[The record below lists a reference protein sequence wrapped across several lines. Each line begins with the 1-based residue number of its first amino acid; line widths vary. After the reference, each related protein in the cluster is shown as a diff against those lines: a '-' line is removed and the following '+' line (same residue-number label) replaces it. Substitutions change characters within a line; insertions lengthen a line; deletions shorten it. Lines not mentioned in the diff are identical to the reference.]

1 MTITNKKFN
10 INVTTY
16 TLGLLQGFITQDEFE
31 LLCLIPNS
39 ESKVTKQI
47 RYLLDNIIELNKIN
61 TMKTLTKNQLQII
74 TLNNKTYIPFKLH
87 QLPSYFNEI
96 PMSETFNLKGYTY
109 VNLNELKSFNK
120 NITTFNNK
128 LEGQYSSSK

>member
-39 ESKVTKQI
+39 ESKVT
-47 RYLLDNIIELNKIN
+47 
-61 TMKTLTKNQLQII
+61 
-74 TLNNKTYIPFKLH
+74 
-87 QLPSYFNEI
+87 S
-96 PMSETFNLKGYTY
+96 
-109 VNLNELKSFNK
+109 
-120 NITTFNNK
+120 
-128 LEGQYSSSK
+128 